1 MLSFYH
7 RSIPRFLRYQ
17 SRLLAWRWGQKI
29 SIQCIMS
36 VCCRYG
42 IVISVVVPM
51 FIMMLT
57 HNA

>member
-1 MLSFYH
+1 M
-7 RSIPRFLRYQ
+7 
-17 SRLLAWRWGQKI
+17 
-29 SIQCIMS
+29 QCIMS

-42 IVISVVVPM
+42 IVIGVVVPM